1 VTEED
6 RARARVEDLRRAL
19 SEHNYRYYVLD
30 RPAISDAEYDAL
42 FRDLVDL
49 EGRFP
54 DLQASDSPTARV
66 GAAPASAFKAVP
78 HEMPMLS
85 LDNVFSDE
93 ELTEFVGRVRR
104 LLGDVEPPWIA
115 EPKLD
120 GLSVELVYEDG
131 VFVRGSTR
139 GDGMVGEDVTANL
152 RTVRSVPL
160 RLRPEANPPLRVVV
174 RGEVIIGRG
183 AFRRLNDERTAA
195 GEPAFANPRNAAAG
209 SLRQL
214 DPTVTASRPLD
225 IFLYDVVKA
234 EAAGLTT
241 QHQLLETLPQWGL
254 KVNPLFRPCGSVDD
268 IRAFFRDMVGR
279 RDELDYDADGIVV
292 KLDRFAQRAVA
303 GQRSRSPRWAIA
315 YKFPA
320 QEAITMVRDIAV
332 YVGRT
337 GAVTPVALL
346 EPVSVS
352 GVVVSRASLH
362 NEEELRRKDVRV
374 GDRVVVRRAGEV
386 IPEVVT
392 VILPDEG
399 ALRGPAFAMPETCP
413 MCGFGLVRRGEEV
426 VRRCPNES
434 CPSRVQESILH
445 FAGRNAMDI
454 DGLGVRLVEQM
465 VERGLVRDVSDLY
478 ALTAEQLLTLE
489 LVGDK
494 KAENLLRSIA
504 LSRQTTLPRLL
515 FALGIPQVGEVTAAL
530 LAAEAGS
537 LERLMCM
544 TPEELQGIP
553 GVGPE
558 VSASV
563 AAYFSLSATAEL
575 VRRLKDRGVTWPD
588 VITKP
593 LEGPLSGKTFVFTG
607 ALSAMSREQAGAA
620 VVALGGATG
629 SSVTSKT
636 DYVVA
641 GADPGSKLDKARK
654 LGVSVLD
661 EEAFMALV
669 GH

>member
-1 VTEED
+1 MHSDQVV
-6 RARARVEDLRRAL
+6 RRIHDLRQIL
-19 SEHNYRYYVLD
+19 TDHNYRYYVLD
-30 RPAISDAEYDAL
+30 SPTISDAEYDAL
-42 FRDLVDL
+42 FRELMDL
-49 EGRFP
+49 ERRFP
-54 DLQASDSPTARV
+54 QFQAPDSPTARV
-66 GAAPASAFKAVP
+66 GAAPASTFGSVP

-93 ELTEFVGRVRR
+93 ELTEFVDRVRR
-104 LLGDVEPPWIA
+104 LLGDVEPSWIA

-160 RLRPEANPPLRVVV
+160 RLRREANPPQRLVV
-174 RGEVIIGRG
+174 RGEIIIGRG
-183 AFRRLNDERTAA
+183 AFRRLNDERISA

-214 DPTVTASRPLD
+214 DPGITASRPLD
-225 IFLYDVVKA
+225 IFLYDVAKPESV
-234 EAAGLTT
+234 GLAT
-241 QHQLLETLPQWGL
+241 QHELLEILPEWGL
-254 KVNPLFRPCGSVDD
+254 KVNPLFRPCGSVND
-268 IRAFFRDMVGR
+268 IRAFYRDMVAQ
-279 RDELDYDADGIVV
+279 RDGLDYDADGIVV

-320 QEAITMVRDIAV
+320 QEAITVVRDIAV

-399 ALRGPAFAMPETCP
+399 APRGPAFAMPETCP
-413 MCGFGLVRRGEEV
+413 MCGSGLVRRGEEV
-426 VRRCPNES
+426 VRRCLNES

-454 DGLGVRLVEQM
+454 DGLGERLVEQL

-504 LSRQTTLPRLL
+504 RSRQTTLPRLL

-537 LERLMCM
+537 LERLMGM

-558 VSASV
+558 VSSAV
-563 AAYFSLSATAEL
+563 AAYFSLSATAER
-575 VRRLKDRGVTWPD
+575 VCRLKDRGVTWPD

-620 VVALGGATG
+620 VAELGGTVG
-629 SSVTSKT
+629 SSVSGKT

-641 GADPGSKLDKARK
+641 GADPGSKLTKARK
-654 LGVSVLD
+654 LGVAILD
-661 EEAFMALV
+661 EEAFLALV
-669 GH
+669 GR